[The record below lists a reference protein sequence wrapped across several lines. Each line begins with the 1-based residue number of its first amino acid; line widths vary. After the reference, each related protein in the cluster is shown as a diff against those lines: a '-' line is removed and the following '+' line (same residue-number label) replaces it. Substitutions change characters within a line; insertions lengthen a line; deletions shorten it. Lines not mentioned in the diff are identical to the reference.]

1 MYINDR
7 CIKFISVDFNGILSV
22 QDVMKKTLLEQ
33 NAWLKDEKFRAAALH
48 LSAASSSAVEGI
60 YKPFS
65 NDELPLNS
73 VHYKLSVFAELRA

>member
-1 MYINDR
+1 
-7 CIKFISVDFNGILSV
+7 
-22 QDVMKKTLLEQ
+22 MKKTLLEQ
-33 NAWLKDEKFRAAALH
+33 NTWLKDEKFRAAALH

-73 VHYKLSVFAELRA
+73 VHYKLSVFAESRA

>member
-1 MYINDR
+1 MRDR
-7 CIKFISVDFNGILSV
+7 IVDLEMVIEQLRKYQL

-73 VHYKLSVFAELRA
+73 VHYKLSVFAESRA